1 MAWTSDGK
9 KICIVYEDGAV
20 IVGSVDG
27 NRLWGSE
34 LTMDLAFVQ
43 WSPDGRHLLFVSN
56 QTGGT
61 VHIYDNLGKWFV
73 YFFGHHCLKSN
84 RDTEINVAN

>member
-84 RDTEINVAN
+84 RHTEINVAN